1 MADHPWTCRERCFY
15 CGMTR
20 NKRQPLQ
27 LCTYLALCQTR
38 LNDNIFTYQYF
49 LITIKF
55 YILEWRG
62 NYKSHEIRIWKNEGK
77 KLSRNLYRFHFRPNL
92 CIYSTFL
99 SKTKI
104 IFEEQFGNIYKY
116 CKTNLWQLV
125 IEPAAGTGVAVLLSE
140 KFASMDSNL
149 RNVGVIL
156 CGGNVD
162 INHLPWYNRACWYF
176 GNSIHLHSF

>member
-55 YILEWRG
+55 NILEWRG

-77 KLSRNLYRFHFRPNL
+77 KLFRNLYRFHFRPNL
-92 CIYSTFL
+92 CIYSTFYAKQKL
-99 SKTKI
+99 SLKNNLATFTSSSIAKQ
-104 IFEEQFGNIYKY
+104 IFDS
-116 CKTNLWQLV
+116 WW
-125 IEPAAGTGVAVLLSE
+125 LS
-140 KFASMDSNL
+140 
-149 RNVGVIL
+149 RRPGQ
-156 CGGNVD
+156 G
-162 INHLPWYNRACWYF
+162 
-176 GNSIHLHSF
+176 

>member
-20 NKRQPLQ
+20 NKTLA

-55 YILEWRG
+55 NILEWRG

-77 KLSRNLYRFHFRPNL
+77 KLSRNLYRFTVLFKQNKNYLWRTIWQHLQVLQNK
-92 CIYSTFL
+92 FL
-99 SKTKI
+99 TV
-104 IFEEQFGNIYKY
+104 GD
-116 CKTNLWQLV
+116 W
-125 IEPAAGTGVAVLLSE
+125 AGGRDRGSRLIVREICFHGFQPE
-140 KFASMDSNL
+140 KCGSNSVW
-149 RNVGVIL
+149 RQ
-156 CGGNVD
+156 
-162 INHLPWYNRACWYF
+162 CWY
-176 GNSIHLHSF
+176 